1 MLPILVT
8 IKFSVV
14 YSKYIITKE
23 PLPLSSSTLSV
34 LNTLGAMI
42 KAARL
47 ERGMSQAELSRRLGV
62 SRYTVIALEKGDP
75 KVGVGTVFEA
85 ATIVGIPLL
94 ADDQRALNKL
104 ATTVANLTSILPER
118 GRRKK
123 VALQDDF

>member
-1 MLPILVT
+1 MLTILVT
-8 IKFSVV
+8 IYISVV
-14 YSKYIITKE
+14 YSKHIMTKE

-123 VALQDDF
+123 VVLQDDF

>member
-1 MLPILVT
+1 MLTILDT
-8 IKFSVV
+8 IYLSVV
-14 YSKYIITKE
+14 YSKHIMTKQ

-34 LNTLGAMI
+34 LNTLGTMI

-94 ADDQRALNKL
+94 ANDQRALNKL

>member
-1 MLPILVT
+1 MLTILVT
-8 IKFSVV
+8 IYFSVV
-14 YSKYIITKE
+14 YSKHIMTKE

-94 ADDQRALNKL
+94 ADDQHALNKL

>member
-1 MLPILVT
+1 MLTIFVT
-8 IKFSVV
+8 IHFSVV
-14 YSKYIITKE
+14 YSKHFMTKE

>member
-1 MLPILVT
+1 MLTILLT
-8 IKFSVV
+8 IKLSVV
-14 YSKYIITKE
+14 YSKHIMTKQ

-75 KVGVGTVFEA
+75 KVGVGTVFES